1 MRFRWL
7 AIFPLLYAA
16 GFIALAWWLRSGDL
30 LTPFVLGQR
39 ILIRVLAAVG
49 CFAAMS
55 VFDRMDHLRR
65 AWLWLGAGTIVILLR
80 DLLRLVPAFQPA
92 AAGPGAQALLS
103 GLGILSNL
111 ALLCG
116 IWTLARSWKMAAID
130 LGGRS
135 GVVAVTVTTAVLAL
149 AVAGPGALES
159 AQEVARGDWNS
170 LVLLVS
176 AVVDIITLCLIT
188 PLLLTAVA
196 LRGGLFSW
204 PWGLVTA
211 SQLSWLFYDAAA
223 ALDPGSLP
231 AGIPLPEVFRGL
243 AQNYLFVAGLAQLFV
258 IQHVRRAAARDD
270 RGSTASSAA

>member
-1 MRFRWL
+1 MRFRLL
-7 AIFPLLYAA
+7 AVFPLLYAA
-16 GFIALAWWLRSGDL
+16 VFVAIAWWLRSQELSSL
-30 LTPFVLGQR
+30 LGSFVLWQR
-39 ILIRVLAAVG
+39 ILIRLLAVLG

-55 VFDRMDHLRR
+55 AFDRQDHLRR
-65 AWLWLGAGTIVILLR
+65 AWLWLGAGTVVILVR
-80 DLLRLVPAFQPA
+80 DVLRLFPPFQPA
-92 AAGPGAQALLS
+92 TAEPSAQVLLS

-111 ALLCG
+111 GLLVG
-116 IWTLARSWKMAAID
+116 IWMLSRSWKMASID

-135 GVVAVTVTTAVLAL
+135 GVVAVTVITAVIAL

-159 AQEVARGDWNS
+159 ARSVAQGNWSS

-204 PWGLVTA
+204 PWALVTA

-223 ALDPGSLP
+223 AIDPARL
-231 AGIPLPEVFRGL
+231 AGFPLPDVFRGL
-243 AQNYLFVAGLAQLFV
+243 AQNFLFVAGLAQLFV
-258 IQHVRRAAARDD
+258 IRHVRRA
-270 RGSTASSAA
+270 SAD